1 MDRALRPS
9 CFDALSNSPS
19 ATKLFK
25 LWLRTFE
32 HYLDELPQELNKQK
46 ILTRFVAPDVYEI
59 ISESKL

>member
-9 CFDALSNSPS
+9 CFDALLNSPS

-32 HYLDELPQELNKQK
+32 HYLDELPQELNK
-46 ILTRFVAPDVYEI
+46 
-59 ISESKL
+59 